1 VPQITGS
8 VLGVE
13 GRSVNGK
20 TIYDVAFSDGVKYAT
35 FKQPV
40 ADAAQRL
47 VGQPAVADVTVKQKG
62 QYMNYYLDE
71 IAPGAGASQLP
82 LAPAIS
88 PIPVNTGVGR
98 SPEVEQR
105 IVRQNVI
112 GTAFNFIAHVY
123 TGAGEEALAEA
134 KGHALALAKELYSHA
149 FHGQAPHN
157 GVFVGNTLDG
167 VPGTQPR
174 TSPEVAAQ
182 VNEVVGAP
190 AVAVGTP
197 DW

>member
-1 VPQITGS
+1 VAQDIQVQVLS
-8 VLGVE
+8 VG
-13 GRSVNGK
+13 GRQTKTGK
-20 TIYDVAFSDGVKYAT
+20 TVFEVALSDGQKYTT
-35 FKQPV
+35 FN
-40 ADAAQRL
+40 DALAQQANTL
-47 VGQPAVADVTVKQKG
+47 VNQAVTAQVEVSQNG
-62 QYMNYYLDE
+62 QYTNYNL
-71 IAPGAGASQLP
+71 IAIRPSTVSSQGLP

-88 PIPVNTGVGR
+88 PIPVNTGGGGR

-149 FHGQAPHN
+149 FHGQAP
-157 GVFVGNTLDG
+157 TPTTAPD
-167 VPGTQPR
+167 
-174 TSPEVAAQ
+174 VAAQ

-190 AVAVGTP
+190 AVAVGPPTSTP